1 MRPCAKSP
9 ESLFQ
14 TLQLWTFANCESWAW
29 FCRLTT
35 SAFLCFALSFWIW
48 PCHCCPSR
56 GTSKGRTYR
65 LMFDQYVLLTMGVNT
80 KKRSARKDL
89 SIYMYSF
96 RSSFIPLGFAL
107 ANKENENAYT
117 HFGSTLF
124 KVAQALGHDLRP
136 GHILQWHG
144 DMHLGIEAA
153 RKNLAPESTRL
164 ADWAH
169 VTGAIHPKGR
179 LASAGFLS
187 KELALHARKTTL
199 PWILQWC
206 RISKQLSA
214 LVFHVVWTSKS
225 SLPWRQAPAHKPS
238 RSSKSST

>member
-1 MRPCAKSP
+1 
-9 ESLFQ
+9 
-14 TLQLWTFANCESWAW
+14 
-29 FCRLTT
+29 
-35 SAFLCFALSFWIW
+35 
-48 PCHCCPSR
+48 
-56 GTSKGRTYR
+56 
-65 LMFDQYVLLTMGVNT
+65 MFDQYVLLTMGVNT

-169 VTGAIHPKGR
+169 VTGATSQGPSGLCRLPLQRAGPSCPKDNPSLDSPVVQDIEAAISTRFPRR
-179 LASAGFLS
+179 LD
-187 KELALHARKTTL
+187 
-199 PWILQWC
+199 I
-206 RISKQLSA
+206 
-214 LVFHVVWTSKS
+214 
-225 SLPWRQAPAHKPS
+225 
-238 RSSKSST
+238 